1 MQSLNFNY
9 QHKHFE
15 KTIQLYGDRA
25 GGQGNFEFAGLAEIE
40 KIQFVLL
47 KGNPQS
53 LQHPADWRRYLRML
67 HLAHRIHKPVL
78 LWDLPHIKTVSIDNP
93 TSLEL
98 RTVINNTR
106 MQLFQLST
114 PIISVYDETID
125 FDNVVEEVNWVDGTI
140 VVRSDDKK
148 DSKEEILKQDN
159 LYYVSTRSAIPNKIS
174 EIFIEKSG
182 KTKKELV
189 ERRLE
194 ALHNSENQ

>member
-9 QHKHFE
+9 QHKPFE

-53 LQHPADWRRYLRML
+53 LQQPADWRRYLRL
-67 HLAHRIHKPVL
+67 LQLAYRIHKPVL
-78 LWDLPHIKTVSIDNP
+78 LWNLQFSLNASIENP

-98 RTVINNTR
+98 GSAINNTR
-106 MQLFQLST
+106 MQLFRLSER
-114 PIISVYDETID
+114 IISVYDETMD
-125 FDNVVEEVNWVDGTI
+125 YENVVEGLSWADVSI
-140 VVRSDDKK
+140 VVMSDEER
-148 DSKEEILKQDN
+148 DSKEQILKQDN
-159 LYYVSTRSAIPNKIS
+159 LYYVSTRSAIPKKIT
-174 EIFIEKSG
+174 EIFIEKSE
-182 KTKKELV
+182 KTKEELV

-194 ALHNSENQ
+194 ALQNSDIQ